1 MTATETK
8 PLDRFGDAVARL
20 DQLREFTGPERVFWF
35 HLLTTMAGVS
45 GARVGVVLRAGPE
58 EEPGWKTVTHWPAQ
72 GVDEAEMQAFTGAAG
87 DQAETCVQQGEAI
100 RGARTANGIDWCV
113 AVRVTLEGEPGA
125 LVLAFFLQDV
135 KEGAAVEAL
144 RRLRLLAPLPTLYHL
159 RRQVTD
165 SETAVGHFAAVLD
178 LVSALNVHQRFLP
191 VAMTLCNELA
201 TRHQCDRVSLGW
213 LEDGY
218 AKTIAISRSERFE
231 RKMEA
236 IKTLEATMEEALDQD
251 EVIVWPEPAG
261 PRMVTRAHE
270 KFSASANVP
279 SLCSVPL
286 RLEGEPVAVLVCERS
301 TQEFAEVEMRLFAL
315 YGEMSVRR
323 LADLKRT
330 DRWFGARW
338 LAAARAKFT
347 ELLGPQHTLAKLLGA
362 LGIVT
367 FILLAVVRT
376 DYRVDAPF
384 FLRTEDL
391 SFIAAPFNGYLDEV
405 KVTVGDEVKK
415 DAVLAS
421 LDTRDLLLEE
431 AGAAAERTRF
441 LGEVE
446 RASGADKPA
455 EMRIA
460 QAQAEQARVRL
471 EIIQYRRSQSNIV
484 APFDGVVVEGD
495 LKKRI
500 GSPVKQ
506 GEVLLRVA
514 RTDRIYVEANVNERD
529 IRELRAGVAGEIA
542 FTSAPKH
549 KFNVRLNRIEP
560 AALVKESGNTF
571 AVRCAVES
579 PSEPWWRPGMSG
591 VAKIDV
597 GRRSL
602 LWVVAHR
609 TIDFLRMQLW
619 W

>member
-1 MTATETK
+1 
-8 PLDRFGDAVARL
+8 
-20 DQLREFTGPERVFWF
+20 
-35 HLLTTMAGVS
+35 
-45 GARVGVVLRAGPE
+45 
-58 EEPGWKTVTHWPAQ
+58 
-72 GVDEAEMQAFTGAAG
+72 
-87 DQAETCVQQGEAI
+87 
-100 RGARTANGIDWCV
+100 
-113 AVRVTLEGEPGA
+113 
-125 LVLAFFLQDV
+125 VLA
-135 KEGAAVEAL
+135 
-144 RRLRLLAPLPTLYHL
+144 
-159 RRQVTD
+159 
-165 SETAVGHFAAVLD
+165 
-178 LVSALNVHQRFLP
+178 
-191 VAMTLCNELA
+191 
-201 TRHQCDRVSLGW
+201 
-213 LEDGY
+213 
-218 AKTIAISRSERFE
+218 II
-231 RKMEA
+231 
-236 IKTLEATMEEALDQD
+236 
-251 EVIVWPEPAG
+251 
-261 PRMVTRAHE
+261 
-270 KFSASANVP
+270 
-279 SLCSVPL
+279 
-286 RLEGEPVAVLVCERS
+286 
-301 TQEFAEVEMRLFAL
+301 
-315 YGEMSVRR
+315 
-323 LADLKRT
+323 
-330 DRWFGARW
+330 
-338 LAAARAKFT
+338 
-347 ELLGPQHTLAKLLGA
+347 
-362 LGIVT
+362 T
-367 FILLAVVRT
+367 FIILAVVRT

-471 EIIQYRRSQSNIV
+471 EIIQYRRGQANIV

-514 RTDRIYVEANVNERD
+514 RTDRIYVEANVSERD
-529 IRELRAGVAGEIA
+529 IRELRTGVAGEIA
-542 FTSAPKH
+542 FASAPKH
-549 KFNVRLNRIEP
+549 KFKVRLNRIEP

-579 PSEPWWRPGMSG
+579 PNEAWWRPGMSG
-591 VAKIDV
+591 VAKIDA

-602 LWVVAHR
+602 LWVIAHR

>member
-1 MTATETK
+1 MTTVNQ
-8 PLDRFGDAVARL
+8 LDRFGDAVARL
-20 DQLREFTGPERVFWF
+20 DHLREFVGPERVFWF

-45 GARVGVVLRAGPE
+45 GACLGIVLRAGPE
-58 EEPGWKTVTHWPAQ
+58 EEPGWETVTHWPSQ
-72 GVDEAEMQAFTGAAG
+72 GVDEAELRAFAVAAG
-87 DQAETCVQQGEAI
+87 DQAETCVQQGEAL

-113 AVRVTLEGEPGA
+113 AVRVSLEGEPGA
-125 LVLAFFLQDV
+125 LVLAFFLQGV
-135 KEGAAVEAL
+135 TESGAVEAL

-178 LVSALNVHQRFLP
+178 LVSALNVHRRFLP

-213 LEDGY
+213 LVDGY
-218 AKTIAISRSERFE
+218 AEVIAISRSERFE

-236 IKTLEATMEEALDQD
+236 IKNLEAVMEEALDQD
-251 EVIVWPEPAG
+251 EVIVWPEPDG

-270 KFSASANVP
+270 KFSAFSNVP

-286 RLEGEPVAVLVCERS
+286 RLEGEAVAVLVCERT

-323 LADLKRT
+323 LADLKST

-338 LAAARAKFT
+338 LAAGREKLT
-347 ELLGPQHTLAKLLGA
+347 ELAGPQHTLAKLLGA
-362 LGIVT
+362 LALVT
-367 FILLAVVRT
+367 FIVLAVVRT

-405 KVTVGDEVKK
+405 KVTVGDEVEKGG
-415 DAVLAS
+415 VMAS

-471 EIIQYRRSQSNIV
+471 EIIQYRRAQANIV

-514 RTDRIYVEANVNERD
+514 RTDRIYVECNVNERD
-529 IRELRAGVAGEIA
+529 IRELRSGVAGEIA
-542 FTSAPKH
+542 FASAPKH

-579 PSEPWWRPGMSG
+579 PSETWWRPGLSG
-591 VAKIDV
+591 VAKLDA
-597 GRRSL
+597 GRRTL
-602 LWVVAHR
+602 LWVIAHR